1 MNKVFFVT
9 CILLWQACTTVNPR
23 LPILGDPIIHSTD
36 TIYPTVASFKLWDQ
50 DSLPVTNQTF
60 EGGIYLAD
68 FIFLSCPTI
77 CPKMTSVMQEVY
89 QQTVTNPKVK
99 FLTHSIDPQ
108 NDSITRLKSYA
119 TQLGA
124 TTSKWHFVTGPQDT
138 ILSLAEKSYLSTAYR
153 DSTSPGG
160 FTHSGGILLVDSRRH
175 IRGVY
180 DGTDTKSKDMILSDI
195 KKLLE
200 ETN

>member
-1 MNKVFFVT
+1 M
-9 CILLWQACTTVNPR
+9 CQACATSDPK
-23 LPILGDPIIHSTD
+23 LPILGDPVIHKND
-36 TIYPTVASFKLWDQ
+36 TIYPTVASFKLWNQ

-60 EGGIYLAD
+60 EEGIYLAD

-77 CPKMTSVMQEVY
+77 CPKMTSVMQKVY
-89 QQTVTNPKVK
+89 LQTLTYPHVK
-99 FLTHSIDPQ
+99 FLTHTIDPN
-108 NDSITRLKSYA
+108 NDSVSRLRAYA
-119 TQLGA
+119 NQLGA
-124 TTSKWHFVTGPQDT
+124 STSKWHFVTGPQDK
-138 ILSLAEKSYLSTAYR
+138 ILALAEHSYFSTAYS

-160 FTHSGGILLVDSRRH
+160 FTHSGGILLVDAHRH

-180 DGTDTKSKDMILSDI
+180 DGTDNTSIEKILSDI